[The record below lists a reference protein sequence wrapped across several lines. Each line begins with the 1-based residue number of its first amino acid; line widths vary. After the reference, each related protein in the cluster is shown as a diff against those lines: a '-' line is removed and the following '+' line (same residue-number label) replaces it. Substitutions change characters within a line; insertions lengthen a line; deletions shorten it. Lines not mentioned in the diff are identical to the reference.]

1 VGRAAALHYPEDA
14 TGVCGSGFRPDPL
27 RREEDH
33 GMSDKAGKAAGAA
46 APVETVSVE
55 TIEIV
60 LTPAE
65 RLEKADALVKT
76 YAKWAAAGGLV
87 PVPMLD
93 FAAVA
98 AVQIRM
104 LEKLSH
110 LYGVTFKENIG
121 KELIATLVATS
132 LPYNVAAGT
141 AISFSAFIRFVPVVG
156 QLFGLAILPAFAGAS
171 TFALGRV
178 FIKHFE
184 SGGTF
189 LDFDLDAAKSS
200 FKSEV
205 EGARRDLVGEG
216 KAAA

>member
-1 VGRAAALHYPEDA
+1 MTEKASKTAASAADA
-14 TGVCGSGFRPDPL
+14 P
-27 RREEDH
+27 
-33 GMSDKAGKAAGAA
+33 AAESAA
-46 APVETVSVE
+46 TATTVVE
-55 TIEIV
+55 

-65 RLEKADALVKT
+65 RLDKADALVRT

-98 AVQIRM
+98 AVQLRM
-104 LEKLSH
+104 LEKLSE
-110 LYGVTFKENIG
+110 LYGVTFRENLG
-121 KELIATLVATS
+121 KELIATLVATAM
-132 LPYNVAAGT
+132 PYNVAAGT
-141 AISFSAFIRFVPVVG
+141 AIGLSSFIRFVPVVG
-156 QLFGLAILPAFAGAS
+156 QIFGLAILPAFAGAS

-189 LDFDLDAAKSS
+189 LDFDLDAAKAGFSA
-200 FKSEV
+200 EV
-205 EGARRDLVGEG
+205 DSARDKLAATE

>member
-1 VGRAAALHYPEDA
+1 
-14 TGVCGSGFRPDPL
+14 
-27 RREEDH
+27 
-33 GMSDKAGKAAGAA
+33 MSEKAGKAAAEEPAA
-46 APVETVSVE
+46 KVSAVDAVETVVVE
-55 TIEIV
+55 

-65 RLEKADALVKT
+65 RLAKADALVKT
-76 YAKWAAAGGLV
+76 YSKWAAAGGLV

-98 AVQIRM
+98 AVQLRM
-104 LEKLSH
+104 LEKLAG
-110 LYGVTFKENIG
+110 LYGVTFRENVG
-121 KELIATLVATS
+121 KELIATLVATA

-141 AISFSAFIRFVPVVG
+141 AVSFSAFIRFVPIVG

-189 LDFDLDAAKSS
+189 LDFDLETAKAGFASQVAEMRG
-200 FKSEV
+200 EV
-205 EGARRDLVGEG
+205 TTVG
-216 KAAA
+216 KAA